1 MHRIY
6 QSSSYIIKEH
16 MKRIFF
22 SLVLFVALSLPSA
35 MQAADQFVSFS
46 SKTDAFCIFPSSQG
60 AVQIVFDQNDY
71 PGIKRA
77 LNNLSDDFSKV
88 AGHNTSTVLSRV
100 EGNAPIIL
108 VGSIDKSSYV
118 QQLVKRKAIDVKELK
133 GKREKYIITL
143 IDANVLYK
151 GRGGRILVI
160 AGSDKR
166 GTEYGIY
173 EMSRQLGVS
182 PWAWWADMPVVKHD
196 SIFVLP
202 GIYTDGEPS
211 VRYRGIFLNDE
222 APCLSGWVKEKF
234 PDSKCEN
241 LPVDPRGN
249 TYARGFN
256 HLFYEHVFELLL
268 RLKGNYLW
276 PAMWGNAFYFDDPL
290 NGPLADEMGIIMGT
304 SHHEPMARNHQEWVR
319 YKIAKM
325 REAGA
330 RNDDEAPAEARW
342 DYAVNK
348 EVIDQF
354 FREGIERAKGTEDL
368 ITIGMRGDGDTGLG
382 GKEGFDHLAQNL
394 DEYNKK
400 LLENIISNQR
410 RIISEVTGQK
420 ADKTPQMWALY
431 KEVQHLYDLGLDV
444 PDDVL
449 IMLCDDNWGD
459 IRRVPEANVSATR
472 TKQALMNRKGGWG
485 MYYHVDY
492 VGGPRNTKW
501 ANVTTT
507 NHLWE
512 QMRLCYEYGIDDL
525 WILNV
530 GDLKPMEQPID
541 LFLKMAW
548 RPEDYENVGSVHQHA
563 LDFCS
568 QMLGESI
575 LHLSCPSNLVQET
588 TRLLETYLRYNSR
601 VTPELLNWRTYN
613 LQSGEWEQVML
624 QYKALEA
631 DAYRLWQKI
640 PQKARDSYHQL
651 ILFPIQSMANL
662 YEMYYAQAQNLYL
675 AALGDIRANGYAD
688 LVEQCFAR
696 DSELT
701 QEYHSI
707 GGGKWNHLMDQ
718 THIGYTYW
726 QQPDVQVC
734 PKVNRVGTEADLK
747 NEAPQYVFKAYGGYV
762 SIEAEH
768 YYKETPSQDGIW
780 TILPTLGRTLSGVAL
795 LPHNA
800 SCEGASLEYA
810 FKIENLDANSVNV
823 HIITNSTLPFL
834 RKEGHRYTLQLDN
847 GEVVEV
853 NYNSRYIEENTNEM
867 YAIAATRIIET
878 VTTLPITNGELH
890 HLVIRPVDPGL
901 VVEKVVI
908 DFGGYD
914 PSHLKGN
921 ESPRER

>member
-1 MHRIY
+1 
-6 QSSSYIIKEH
+6 
-16 MKRIFF
+16 MKQILT
-22 SLVLFVALSLPSA
+22 SIVLLAALSIPTA
-35 MQAADQFVSFS
+35 TQAADQFVTFQSQ
-46 SKTDAFCIFPSSQG
+46 DNAVCIYPTQGKARFLFDENEFPG
-60 AVQIVFDQNDY
+60 VL
-71 PGIKRA
+71 RA
-77 LNNLSDDFSKV
+77 LKNLCVDYGYVTLGTPKWSAASELK
-88 AGHNTSTVLSRV
+88 NV
-100 EGNAPIIL
+100 EGSPFL
-108 VGSIDKSSYV
+108 VMAGSLEKNRYI
-118 QQLVKRKAIDVKELK
+118 QQLVKRKILKANELQ
-133 GKREKYIITL
+133 GKREKYIITMV
-143 IDANVLYK
+143 DADVLFK
-151 GRGGRILVI
+151 GRPGQMLVI

-182 PWAWWADMPVVKHD
+182 PWAWWADMPIVQRD
-196 SIFVLP
+196 SIFLLP
-202 GIYTDGEPS
+202 GIYTDGEPT

-234 PDSKCEN
+234 PDSQCEN
-241 LPVDPRGN
+241 LPVDPWGN

-319 YKIAKM
+319 YKHAKM
-325 REAGA
+325 KEAGA

-348 EVIDQF
+348 PVIDQF
-354 FREGIERAKGTEDL
+354 FRDGIERAKGTEDL

-382 GKEGFDHLAQNL
+382 GKEGFDHLTQNL
-394 DEYNKK
+394 DDYNKK

-410 RIISEVTGQK
+410 RIIAEVTGKK

-548 RPEDYENVGSVHQHA
+548 RPDDYADISSVHQHA

-568 QMLGESI
+568 QMLGEP
-575 LHLSCPSNLVQET
+575 LLTPLNPSEPLLTPLNLTQEA

-613 LQSGEWEQVML
+613 LQSGEWEQAML

-631 DAYRLWQKI
+631 DAYRLWQKV
-640 PQKARDSYHQL
+640 PAPARDSYHQL

-675 AALGDIRANGYAD
+675 AALGDTRANYYAD

-696 DSELT
+696 DDELT
-701 QEYHSI
+701 REYHSI

-718 THIGYTYW
+718 THIGYRSW

-734 PKVNRVGTEADLK
+734 PKVVRVDADK
-747 NEAPQYVFKAYGGYV
+747 AAKPEAPHYVFKAYNGQV

-768 YYKETPSQDGIW
+768 YFEASPSADGTW

-800 SCEGASLEYA
+800 ACEGAALDYA
-810 FKIENLDANSVNV
+810 FRAEGFEGKSVKV

-847 GEVVEV
+847 GEAVEV
-853 NYNSRYIEENTNEM
+853 NYNSRYVEENTNEM

-878 VTTLPITNGELH
+878 VTELPFSPADLH
-890 HLVIRPVDPGL
+890 HLTIRPLDPGL

-914 PSHLKGN
+914 PSHLKGI
-921 ESPRER
+921 ESPREK

>member
-1 MHRIY
+1 
-6 QSSSYIIKEH
+6 
-16 MKRIFF
+16 MKRFIT
-22 SLVLFVALSLPSA
+22 SLVLIAALIMTTAL
-35 MQAADQFVSFS
+35 QAADQFVTFQSQ
-46 SKTDAFCIFPSSQG
+46 DNAYCLYPSSQG
-60 AVQIVFDQNDY
+60 AIQLVMDQNDY
-71 PGIKRA
+71 PGIARA
-77 LNNLSDDFSKV
+77 LNNLGADLAAVTGRSASKV
-88 AGHNTSTVLSRV
+88 VDRIETD
-100 EGNAPIIL
+100 APVIL
-108 VGSIDKSSYV
+108 VGSYEKSSYI
-118 QQLVKRKAIDVKELK
+118 QQLVKRKALGVKDLK
-133 GKREKYIITL
+133 GMREKYIITTV
-143 IDANVLYK
+143 DASVLDK
-151 GRGGRILVI
+151 NRSGQMLVI

-166 GTEYGIY
+166 GTEFGIY
-173 EMSRQLGVS
+173 ELSRQLGVS
-182 PWAWWADMPVVKHD
+182 PWAWWADMPVARQQ
-196 SIFVLP
+196 SIYILP
-202 GIYTDGEPS
+202 GVYTDGEPT
-211 VRYRGIFLNDE
+211 VRYRGLFLNDE
-222 APCLSGWVKEKF
+222 APCLSGWVNEKF
-234 PDSKCEN
+234 PDSQCEN
-241 LPVDPRGN
+241 LPVDPWGN
-249 TYARGFN
+249 TYAKGFN

-268 RLKGNYLW
+268 RLKANYLW

-319 YKIAKM
+319 YKHAKM

-330 RNDDEAPAEARW
+330 KSDDEAPAEARW

-354 FREGIERAKGTEDL
+354 FREGIERAKNTEDL

-382 GKEGFDHLAQNL
+382 GKEGFDHLTQNR

-400 LLENIISNQR
+400 LLENVISNQR
-410 RIISEVTGQK
+410 KIIAKVTGKK

-431 KEVQHLYDLGLDV
+431 KEVQHLYDIGLDV

-472 TKQALMNRKGGWG
+472 SKASLLNRKGGWG

-548 RPEDYENVGSVHQHA
+548 RPEDYEAVESVHEHA
-563 LDFCS
+563 LSFC
-568 QMLGESI
+568 QEMMGEQVTTAE
-575 LHLSCPSNLVQET
+575 PTPLVQEV

-601 VTPELLNWRTYN
+601 VTPELLDWRTYN
-613 LQSGEWEQVML
+613 LQSGEWEQAML

-631 DAYRLWQKI
+631 DAYRLWAKV
-640 PQKARDSYHQL
+640 PTVARDAYHQL
-651 ILFPIQSMANL
+651 VFFPIQAMANL

-675 AALGDIRANGYAD
+675 AGIGDPRANCYAD
-688 LVEQCFAR
+688 KVEQCFAR
-696 DSELT
+696 DAELT

-707 GGGKWNHLMDQ
+707 NGGKWNHLMDQ
-718 THIGYTYW
+718 THIGYVIW
-726 QQPDVQVC
+726 QSPQVQVC
-734 PKVNRVGTEADLK
+734 PKVVRVGEGAEAVT
-747 NEAPQYVFKAYGGYV
+747 PQYVFRAYNGAV

-768 YYKETPSQDGIW
+768 YYAQQPSADGKW
-780 TILPTLGRTLSGVAL
+780 TVLPTLGRTLSGVAL

-800 SCEGASLEYA
+800 SCEGASLDYA
-810 FKIENLDANSVNV
+810 FQAEGLKVDSVKV

-834 RKEGHRYTLQLDN
+834 RKEGHRYTLQLD
-847 GEVVEV
+847 GGSSVEV
-853 NYNSRYIEENTNEM
+853 NYNSRYVEENTNEM

-878 VTTLPITNGELH
+878 VTTLPITRDALH
-890 HLVIRPVDPGL
+890 HLVIRPLDPGL

-908 DFGGYD
+908 DLGGYD

-921 ESPRER
+921 ESPRIKR

>member
-1 MHRIY
+1 MK
-6 QSSSYIIKEH
+6 QIIS
-16 MKRIFF
+16 
-22 SLVLFVALSLPSA
+22 SLVLLIALSFSA
-35 MQAADQFVSFS
+35 ATQAAEKFVTFHPKDQ
-46 SKTDAFCIFPSSQG
+46 ALCIYPSNEGTIQL
-60 AVQIVFDQNDY
+60 VIDQNDY
-71 PGIKRA
+71 PGIRRA
-77 LNNLSDDFSKV
+77 LRNLSQDIAAVTGENV
-88 AGHNTSTVLSRV
+88 AEVMSSA
-100 EGNAPIIL
+100 EGNAPLIL
-108 VGSIDKSSYV
+108 VGSLEKSSYI
-118 QQLVKRKAIDVKELK
+118 QQLVRRKALDAKELK
-133 GKREKYIITL
+133 GKREKYVITTL
-143 IDANVLYK
+143 DASVLDK
-151 GRGGRILVI
+151 GRSGRMLVI

-173 EMSRQLGVS
+173 ELSRQLGVS
-182 PWAWWADMPVVKHD
+182 PWAWWADMPIARQKD
-196 SIFVLP
+196 IYILP
-202 GIYTDGEPS
+202 GTYTDGEPT

-222 APCLSGWVKEKF
+222 APCLSGWVREKF
-234 PDSKCEN
+234 PDSQCEN
-241 LPVDPRGN
+241 LPVDPQGN

-276 PAMWGNAFYFDDPL
+276 PAMWGNAFYFDDPQ

-319 YKIAKM
+319 YKHARM
-325 REAGA
+325 QEAGA
-330 RNDDEAPAEARW
+330 RNDDDAPFEARW

-348 EVIDQF
+348 EVIDKF

-382 GKEGFDHLAQNL
+382 GKEGFDHLTQNR

-400 LLENIISNQR
+400 LLGDVISNQR
-410 RIISEVTGQK
+410 KIIAKVTGKK
-420 ADKTPQMWALY
+420 AEKTPQMWALY
-431 KEVQHLYDLGLDV
+431 KEVQHLYDIGLDV

-472 TKQALMNRKGGWG
+472 SKASLMNRKGGWG

-541 LFLKMAW
+541 LFLQMAW
-548 RPEDYENVGSVHQHA
+548 RPDDYAAVASVHQHA
-563 LDFCS
+563 LSFCR
-568 QMLGESI
+568 QMMGQQT
-575 LHLSCPSNLVQET
+575 LSDEPSSLVRET

-601 VTPELLNWRTYN
+601 VTPEMLSCRTYN

-631 DAYRLWQKI
+631 DAYRLWPDVPEQ
-640 PQKARDSYHQL
+640 ARDAFHQL
-651 ILFPIQSMANL
+651 VLFPIQAMANL

-675 AALGDIRANGYAD
+675 ADFDDPRANDYAE

-696 DSELT
+696 DGQLT
-701 QEYHSI
+701 REYHSI
-707 GGGKWNHLMDQ
+707 NGGKWNHLMDQ
-718 THIGYTYW
+718 THIGYVIW
-726 QQPDVQVC
+726 QQPEVQVC
-734 PKVNRVGTEADLK
+734 PKVYRVGSGVGGK
-747 NEAPQYVFKAYGGYV
+747 APQYVFRAYNGVV

-768 YYKETPSQDGIW
+768 YYDQTPSIDGQW
-780 TILPTLGRTLSGVAL
+780 TTLPTLGRTLSGVAL
-795 LPHNA
+795 MPHNA
-800 SCEGASLEYA
+800 SCQDASLQYA
-810 FKIENLDANSVNV
+810 FQADELAIDSVRV

-834 RKEGHRYTLQLDN
+834 RKEGHRYTLQLDDSQP
-847 GEVVEV
+847 VEV
-853 NYNSRYIEENTNEM
+853 NYNSRYVEENTQAM
-867 YAIAATRIIET
+867 YAVAATRIIET
-878 VTTLPITNGELH
+878 VTTLPISREALH
-890 HLVIRPVDPGL
+890 HLSIRPVDPGL

-908 DFGGYD
+908 DLGGYD

-921 ESPRER
+921 ESPRLRR

>member
-1 MHRIY
+1 
-6 QSSSYIIKEH
+6 
-16 MKRIFF
+16 MKRFF
-22 SLVLFVALSLPSA
+22 TSLLLVTTLTMSAAL
-35 MQAADQFVSFS
+35 QAADQFVSFQGHDNAFCLYPS
-46 SKTDAFCIFPSSQG
+46 SKGVIQL
-60 AVQIVFDQNDY
+60 VVDQNDY
-71 PGIKRA
+71 PGITRA
-77 LNNLSDDFSKV
+77 LNNLGEDLAAVTGQNALKVQGQILSD
-88 AGHNTSTVLSRV
+88 
-100 EGNAPIIL
+100 APIIL
-108 VGSIDKSSYV
+108 VGSLDKSSYI
-118 QQLVKRKAIDVKELK
+118 QQIVKRKVLDVKDLK
-133 GKREKYIITL
+133 SKREKYIITL
-143 IDANVLYK
+143 VDQSALDK
-151 GRGGRILVI
+151 GRSGQMLVI

-173 EMSRQLGVS
+173 ELSRQLGVS
-182 PWAWWADMPVVKHD
+182 PWAWWADMPVARQQ
-196 SIFVLP
+196 SIYIQP
-202 GIYTDGEPS
+202 GVYTDGEPT

-234 PDSKCEN
+234 PDSQCEN
-241 LPVDPRGN
+241 LPRDPWGN

-290 NGPLADEMGIIMGT
+290 NGLLADEMGIIMGT

-319 YKIAKM
+319 YKHAKM
-325 REAGA
+325 RETGA
-330 RNDDEAPAEARW
+330 KNDDEAPVEARW

-348 EVIDQF
+348 TVIDEF
-354 FREGIERAKGTEDL
+354 FREGIERAKNTEDL

-382 GKEGFDHLAQNL
+382 GKEGFDHLTQNR

-400 LLENIISNQR
+400 LLENVIQNQR
-410 RIISEVTGQK
+410 KIIAKVTGKK

-431 KEVQHLYDLGLDV
+431 KEVQHLYDIGLDV

-472 TKQALMNRKGGWG
+472 TKASLLNRKGGWG

-548 RPEDYENVGSVHQHA
+548 RPEDYADVASVHQHA
-563 LDFCS
+563 LSFC
-568 QMLGESI
+568 QDMMGQQTTTAD
-575 LHLSCPSNLVQET
+575 PTPLVQEA
-588 TRLLETYLRYNSR
+588 TRLLETYLRFNSR
-601 VTPELLNWRTYN
+601 VTPELLNCRTYN
-613 LQSGEWEQVML
+613 LQSGEWEQAML

-631 DAYRLWQKI
+631 DAYRLWAKV
-640 PQKARDSYHQL
+640 PQEARDAYHQL

-675 AALGDIRANGYAD
+675 VELNDPRANDFAE

-701 QEYHSI
+701 REYHSI
-707 GGGKWNHLMDQ
+707 NGGKWNHLMDQ
-718 THIGYTYW
+718 NHIGYVSW

-734 PKVNRVGTEADLK
+734 PKVYRVGAGIGQK
-747 NEAPQYVFKAYGGYV
+747 APQYVFRAYQGVV

-768 YYKETPSQDGIW
+768 YYDQTASQDGAW

-800 SCEGASLEYA
+800 SCEGASLDYA
-810 FKIENLDANSVNV
+810 FQSDSFEADSVKV

-834 RKEGHRYTLQLDN
+834 RKEGHRYTLQLD
-847 GEVVEV
+847 GGQHVEV

-878 VTTLPITNGELH
+878 ITTLPISREELH
-890 HLVIRPVDPGL
+890 HLVIRPLDPGL

-908 DFGGYD
+908 DLGGYD

-921 ESPRER
+921 ESPRGKGI

>member
-1 MHRIY
+1 
-6 QSSSYIIKEH
+6 
-16 MKRIFF
+16 MKQFF
-22 SLVLFVALSLPSA
+22 ISVVLLLALSLPSVT
-35 MQAADQFVSFS
+35 QAADQFVVFHSQD
-46 SKTDAFCIFPSSQG
+46 DALCIHPQ
-60 AVQIVFDQNDY
+60 QTLRLYYDENDY
-71 PGIKRA
+71 PGIRRA
-77 LNNLSDDFSKV
+77 LRNLGDDFSKV
-88 AGHNTSTVLSRV
+88 AGTKWIAASSQSAAEDAAPAILAGSFEKSRD
-100 EGNAPIIL
+100 I
-108 VGSIDKSSYV
+108 
-118 QQLVKRKAIDVKELK
+118 QQLVKRKVIDVRELK
-133 GKREKYIITL
+133 GCREKYVITL
-143 IDANVLYK
+143 VDAALLFK
-151 GRGGRILVI
+151 GQTGRMLVI

-173 EMSRQLGVS
+173 ELSRQLGVS
-182 PWAWWADMPVVKHD
+182 PWAWWADMPVVHRD
-196 SIFVLP
+196 SIFLLP
-202 GIYTDGEPS
+202 GIYTDGEPT

-234 PDSKCEN
+234 PDSQCEN
-241 LPVDPRGN
+241 LPVDPQGN
-249 TYARGFN
+249 TYALGFN

-319 YKIAKM
+319 YKHAKM
-325 REAGA
+325 KEVGA
-330 RNDDEAPAEARW
+330 SNDDEAPTEARW
-342 DYAVNK
+342 DYDVNK
-348 EVIDQF
+348 PVIDQF
-354 FREGIERAKGTEDL
+354 FREGIERARGTEDL

-382 GKEGFDHLAQNL
+382 GKEGFDHLTVNR

-400 LLENIISNQR
+400 LLERIISNQR
-410 RIISEVTGQK
+410 RIIAEVTGKK

-431 KEVQHLYDLGLDV
+431 KEVQRLYDLGLDV
-444 PDDVL
+444 PEDVL

-472 TKQALMNRKGGWG
+472 TRQALMNRKGGWG

-541 LFLKMAW
+541 LFLRMAW
-548 RPEDYENVGSVHQHA
+548 RPDDFADVSSVHEHTLA
-563 LDFCS
+563 FCA
-568 QMLGESI
+568 QMLGEPTSTPSNSQT
-575 LHLSCPSNLVQET
+575 LKPSNLTREAA
-588 TRLLETYLRYNSR
+588 RLLETYLRYNSR
-601 VTPELLNWRTYN
+601 VTPELLDFRTYN
-613 LQSGEWEQVML
+613 LQSGEWEQAML

-631 DAYRLWQKI
+631 DAWRLWQKV
-640 PQKARDSYHQL
+640 PAPARDSYHQL

-675 AALGDIRANGYAD
+675 ATLNDPRANSYAD

-696 DSELT
+696 DAELT
-701 QEYHSI
+701 KEYHSI

-718 THIGYTYW
+718 VHIGYRSW
-726 QQPDVQVC
+726 QQPDKQVC
-734 PKVNRVGTEADLK
+734 PKVIRIDADK
-747 NEAPQYVFKAYGGYV
+747 AAKPEAPQYVFKAYNGQV

-768 YYKETPSQDGIW
+768 YFEASPSADGKW

-800 SCEGASLEYA
+800 SCEGASLDYA
-810 FKIENLDANSVNV
+810 FRADGFEGQSVKV

-834 RKEGHRYTLQLDN
+834 RKEGHRYTLQLD
-847 GEVVEV
+847 GADPVEV
-853 NYNSRYIEENTNEM
+853 NYNSRYVEENTNEM
-867 YAIAATRIIET
+867 YAMAATRIIET
-878 VTTLPITNGELH
+878 VTTLPIGKADVH
-890 HLVIRPVDPGL
+890 HLVIRPLDPGL

-921 ESPRER
+921 ESPRVAKR